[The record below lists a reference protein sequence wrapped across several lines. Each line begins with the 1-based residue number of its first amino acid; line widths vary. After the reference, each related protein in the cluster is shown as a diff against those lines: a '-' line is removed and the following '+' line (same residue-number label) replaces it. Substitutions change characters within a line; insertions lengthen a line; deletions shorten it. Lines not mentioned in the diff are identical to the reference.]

1 MDIKDRIR
9 KLADAKGLTIAELQ
23 RVIGKS
29 PAYFQ
34 NTERPSPKV
43 IAAIKEKFPDVNT
56 EWILEGTGLMFLEDA
71 NASRSEAHYV
81 PLLPVTAQGGS
92 LTDFEAQI
100 HEYDCEKIISPI
112 RDAELAI
119 PVTGDSMSPEYAS
132 GCRVLVR
139 KINERAFI
147 EWGRTFVLDTI
158 NGIVIKNIYPCKD
171 NDDKVICR
179 SVNPN
184 YMDFEIDKTDI
195 RGWYRVLMEISL
207 K

>member
-1 MDIKDRIR
+1 MEIKDRIR
-9 KLADAKGLTIAELQ
+9 KLADAKGMSMAELQ
-23 RVIGKS
+23 AAIGKS
-29 PAYFQ
+29 NAYFQ
-34 NTERPSPKV
+34 NTARPSAKV

-56 EWILEGTGLMFLEDA
+56 EWILEGVGTMLTNDA
-71 NASRSEAHYV
+71 NVSRADIHYV

-92 LTDFEAQI
+92 LTEFEAQVK
-100 HEYDCEKIISPI
+100 EYDCEKIISPI
-112 RDAELAI
+112 RDAVLAV

-158 NGIVIKNIYPCKD
+158 NGIVIKNIYPSKES
-171 NDDKVICR
+171 DDRIVCR

-184 YMDFEIDKTDI
+184 YQDFEIEKTDI